1 MKHEGQERKKV
12 NRFGRPQKSRGIY
25 ADGLSLEGVSSKFG
39 FMGIGLLIL
48 VGIAILLVTHIPKEK
63 ELVAINIDL
72 QAPPYRTPKLKN
84 AVLLPITGA
93 RVLALD
99 PAAFAAAD
107 TIQIFALTKG
117 ETLKAYLI
125 ATDATNWNDG
135 VGRKDFYK
143 ALLLQKTDNSWLVDY
158 KAYRKKAVGFSS
170 QGWWLILLGVI
181 LVPYQIIQSPKF
193 SIWFA
198 LLLYGL
204 VLVGWYFFM

>member
-39 FMGIGLLIL
+39 WMGIGLLIL
-48 VGIAILLVTHIPKEK
+48 VGITILLVTHIPKEK
-63 ELVAINIDL
+63 ELVAINIEL
-72 QAPPYRTPKLKN
+72 QASPYRTPKLKN
-84 AVLLPITGA
+84 SVLLPITGA

-107 TIQIFALTKG
+107 TIQIFALKKG
-117 ETLKAYLI
+117 EKLKAFLI
-125 ATDATNWNDG
+125 STDAKNWNDG

-143 ALLLQKTDNSWLVDY
+143 ALLLQKTDNNWLVDY
-158 KAYRKKAVGFSS
+158 KTYRKKALGFSS